1 MEEKNEKL
9 ENETT
14 VENTTIENE
23 ESSEKEV
30 LEDTLKEEKKTNN
43 VMSFIIT
50 TLNGM
55 AYGLFATLIIG
66 TIIGTIGSFFSTD
79 ANEFTK
85 SANQILVFA
94 GNRCLAYMTGAG
106 IGVGVAIALKKKPLE
121 VVVLGAVG
129 ELTAALSLST
139 KFVTTGVI
147 NNGNFQIGDPLTIY
161 LTVISVALLMNLVL
175 RKKTPVDILIV
186 PLFAIFSGLTIGL
199 LVRFPAIY
207 VTYGIQWLVNAGTT
221 TVPFV
226 MGILVAVLMG
236 MALTA
241 PISSAAIGAMVFILP
256 SDVTVQMALQ
266 SNEYRGLVIASG
278 AAIVGC
284 CCQMVGFAVQS
295 RRDNNIGMV
304 ISIGIGTSMLQ
315 FKNILKKPIV
325 WLPTIIASAILGPV
339 STCALELVCIGSSAG
354 MGTAG
359 LVGQIGTYA
368 SMGNTWQT
376 WVGIFV
382 LEIIAPMVL
391 VFGIDLLFRRF
402 GLIKDGDLKV

>member
-1 MEEKNEKL
+1 MEDNKKEEV
-9 ENETT
+9 EAVEAEASESNETKAE
-14 VENTTIENE
+14 VKD
-23 ESSEKEV
+23 EKPV
-30 LEDTLKEEKKTNN
+30 EEKKSKKVLN
-43 VMSFIIT
+43 FFIT

-66 TIIGTIGSFFSTD
+66 TIIGTIGGFFSKD
-79 ANEFTK
+79 ANSFTK
-85 SANQILVFA
+85 FMNEILVFA
-94 GNRCLAYMTGAG
+94 GNKCLAYITGAG

-129 ELTAALSLST
+129 ELTAVFSLST
-139 KFVTTGVI
+139 KFVTNGVI
-147 NNGNFQIGDPLTIY
+147 NNGAFQIGDPLTIY
-161 LTVISVALLMNLVL
+161 LTVISVALLMGLVL

-186 PLFAIFSGLTIGL
+186 PLFAIASALIIGL
-199 LVRFPAIY
+199 LIRFPAIY
-207 VTYGIQWLVNAGTT
+207 VTYGIQWLVNAGTN

-226 MGILVAVLMG
+226 MGIIVAVLMG

-241 PISSAAIGAMVFILP
+241 PISSAAIGAMVFALP
-256 SDVTVQMALQ
+256 AGMTVSDALA
-266 SNEYRGLVIASG
+266 SSDYRGLVIASG

-295 RRDNNIGMV
+295 RKDNSIGMV

-339 STCALELVCIGSSAG
+339 STCLLHIVCSGSAAG
-354 MGTAG
+354 MGTSG
-359 LVGQIGTYA
+359 LVGQIGTFS

-376 WVGIFV
+376 WVGIFG
-382 LEIIAPMVL
+382 LEIVAPAIL
-391 VFGIDLLFRRF
+391 VFSIDLLFRKF
-402 GLIKDGDLKV
+402 NLIKEGDLKV